1 MNKYIVTFF
10 SLIISSNYF
19 ISSVFAQSKIYNPIP
34 LQENQP
40 ILDTLTTDD
49 IPTGDGGFARD
60 YMINLNE
67 GDQIAIDLI
76 SDNFD
81 TVLILMSEDGITIAE
96 NDDAPDSE
104 SNSLLFTRITE
115 SGRYIVRVRA
125 FGAVGS
131 GNFTLKLTKLKP
143 IANGE

>member
-10 SLIISSNYF
+10 SLIVSSNYF
-19 ISSVFAQSKIYNPIP
+19 ISSVFAESEIYKPIP
-34 LQENQP
+34 LEENKP

-60 YMINLNE
+60 YIINLNK
-67 GDQIAIDLI
+67 GDQIAIDLM

-81 TVLILMSEDGITIAE
+81 PIVILMSEDGITIAE

-104 SNSLLFTRITE
+104 SNSLLFTRIAE
-115 SGRYIVRVRA
+115 NGKYIVRVRA

-143 IANGE
+143 I